1 MVSVIIPTYNRE
13 KTIEKSI
20 RSVLDQTY
28 SELEV
33 IVVDDHSSDNTR
45 EVIASI
51 NDKRV
56 RYIRLEKNAGAC
68 VARNRGLD
76 CAAGEYIAFHDSDD
90 VWFSQKLEKQMAI
103 FSKTEAEVVV
113 CKMHFHDKY
122 NEKVIPAH
130 LKEGYLQSSD
140 NLFGIGTQ
148 TIVAKREVFE
158 RVRFDETFPR
168 FQDLELLYRL
178 GKQYTI
184 YCIDEGLVD
193 YAVGA
198 DSISSNP
205 EKVYIA
211 CQLLLKKHP
220 DMKSTRPA
228 MVEQMAHALIKAG
241 HQVRMTGRG
250 DYRKYIAFARECSNS
265 WKIWVKI
272 VLVYAKMYDLWEKY
286 YK

>member
-28 SELEV
+28 SEVEV
-33 IVVDDHSSDNTR
+33 IVVDDHSSDNTE
-45 EVIASI
+45 EVIRSI
-51 NDKRV
+51 DDKRLRYV
-56 RYIRLEKNAGAC
+56 RLGKNAGAC
-68 VARNRGLD
+68 VARNKGLEY
-76 CAAGEYIAFHDSDD
+76 ARGEYIAFHDSDD
-90 VWFSQKLEKQMAI
+90 AWFPQKLEKQMAI
-103 FSKTEAEVVV
+103 FAKTETDVVV
-113 CKMHFHDKY
+113 CKMNFHDAYGNKL
-122 NEKVIPAH
+122 IPAH
-130 LKEGYLQSSD
+130 LQEGYLKSSD

-158 RVRFDETFPR
+158 TNRFDEAFPR

-178 GKQYTI
+178 GKKYTI
-184 YCIDEGLVD
+184 YCVDEGLVD

-211 CQLLLKKHP
+211 CQLLLNKHP
-220 DMKSTRPA
+220 DMRAKRPS
-228 MVEQMAHALIKAG
+228 MVDQMAHALVKEANL
-241 HQVRMTGRG
+241 VRMTGSK

-272 VLVYAKMYDLWEKY
+272 ILVYAKMYNIWERY